1 MKQIFHHYEKWEE
14 HHAGM
19 WRKITNEQER
29 KEHLQR
35 AIEFT
40 GNAKLYGEYM
50 LQVLDKWPISCEQNL
65 SNSSVNRKA
74 WIGHAATCIAINCPE
89 DITREAWWTLSQ
101 DQQDEANSKAAEAI
115 KKWEERY
122 AKAS

>member
-35 AIEFT
+35 AIAFT

-101 DQQDEANSKAAEAI
+101 DQQDEANSKASEAI